1 METQGKK
8 NMNATKMTPLTMIA
22 AGVVVTAGALAA
34 AIVQGSPASDAV
46 AAPSMSTGA
55 TVTAT
60 NPPSAAPVS
69 VAVPSIKGPAPLPPE
84 EQGLPG

>member
-1 METQGKK
+1 MS
-8 NMNATKMTPLTMIA
+8 ATKMTPLTMIA

-55 TVTAT
+55 TVTAAT
-60 NPPSAAPVS
+60 PPSAAPVS